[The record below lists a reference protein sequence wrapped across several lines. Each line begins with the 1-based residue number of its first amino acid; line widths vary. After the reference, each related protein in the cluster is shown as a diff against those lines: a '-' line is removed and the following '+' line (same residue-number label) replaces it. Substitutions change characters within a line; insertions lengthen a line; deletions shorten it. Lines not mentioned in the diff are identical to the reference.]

1 MSLPR
6 VLLNPLRLPRK
17 GPEIGRGRA
26 VIVIPGLTTGDI
38 STTLL
43 RRTLKARGFV
53 PEGWRQGINLG
64 ADPEKMARLQ
74 ARVTQLHADTGQKV
88 VLVGWSLGGL
98 YARVLANREAEHVDM
113 VVTVASPIAGSRRGN
128 SAWALYEAIND
139 HKVDDTLLTPISPAN
154 LLCQR
159 FPYGLLWM
167 ALSRPSVP
175 AVERATATIACKST
189 RSISLSAH
197 PETASR
203 RSSQRWPSWT
213 GSAARSSFP
222 QGAGWGRMD
231 CFRPWVA
238 R

>member
-74 ARVTQLHADTGQKV
+74 ARVAQLHAETGQKV

-139 HKVDDTLLTPISPAN
+139 HKVDDTPFDADL
-154 LLCQR
+154 
-159 FPYGLLWM
+159 
-167 ALSRPSVP
+167 
-175 AVERATATIACKST
+175 ACKPPVPT
-189 RSISLSAH
+189 LSVWSAVDGIVA
-197 PETASR
+197 PECACGGESDSDHRLQIDAQHFTIGTSR
-203 RSSQRWPSWT
+203 
-213 GSAARSSFP
+213 
-222 QGAGWGRMD
+222 D
-231 CFRPWVA
+231 CIEKIIGKMAELDAERG
-238 R
+238 